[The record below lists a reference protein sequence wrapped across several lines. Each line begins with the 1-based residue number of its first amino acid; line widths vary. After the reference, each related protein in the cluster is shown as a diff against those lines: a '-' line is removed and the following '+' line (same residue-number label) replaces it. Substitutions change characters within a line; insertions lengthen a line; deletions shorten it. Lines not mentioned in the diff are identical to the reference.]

1 MSWSYLVAS
10 ALILLALPG
19 CAPIAP
25 VSIPSPTV
33 NSTVTPSPSVSPT
46 PRSLTTPE
54 SPSAIPPSE
63 RVPRMTIE
71 ELLQNI
77 QSNADIVIVD
87 TRVDVE
93 EQFHLG
99 HIKGAIPVPLSK
111 IMAGE
116 WTTPIDKEII
126 FYCT

>member
-10 ALILLALPG
+10 ALILLALLG
-19 CAPIAP
+19 CSPMTP
-25 VSIPSPTV
+25 VSIPSLPLD
-33 NSTVTPSPSVSPT
+33 SAPTPSP
-46 PRSLTTPE
+46 TPE

-63 RVPRMTIE
+63 RVPRITIE
-71 ELLQNI
+71 ELLQKI
-77 QSNADIVIVD
+77 QSNADIAIVD

-93 EQFHLG
+93 EQFAVG
-99 HIKGAIPVPLSK
+99 HIKGAISMPLSK